1 MHAVLHG
8 THRENF
14 GQRYLSP
21 MASVSLVVNE
31 MDTIYSH
38 AQCAMLLSEKI
49 ILLEKKCD
57 EYKSVSLALQFT
69 LSSIH
74 L

>member
-1 MHAVLHG
+1 
-8 THRENF
+8 
-14 GQRYLSP
+14 